1 MKKKN
6 FIFGLLALMT
16 LVSCGENSSPN
27 SEQSNVPS
35 MSTISTNNPT
45 SKDTSVDS
53 PSNNT
58 EPSVVTPSVNEPS
71 TVKPSVPSTI
81 SPSGNNSSST
91 SIAKL
96 TFDNAKF
103 DDLTIGYDGEQHKL
117 ADVYGVPEDT
127 KVTYSGRNS
136 YIDAGSYA
144 ATAILKKKIM
154 KLKR

>member
-103 DDLTIGYDGEQHKL
+103 DDLTIGYDG
-117 ADVYGVPEDT
+117 
-127 KVTYSGRNS
+127 
-136 YIDAGSYA
+136 
-144 ATAILKKKIM
+144 
-154 KLKR
+154 